1 MSIDLGIFHVFS
13 YQVAADQNIRKGS
26 ISDAPPRPKNE
37 STMSKSEFVSEL
49 PTLVSPKAK

>member
-26 ISDAPPRPKNE
+26 ISNVFLTPPPVQKMKVR
-37 STMSKSEFVSEL
+37 
-49 PTLVSPKAK
+49 